1 LRESEEL
8 ALAGPVLDT
17 GYLIRGRE
25 GRGNVKGINA
35 FVRVDMENQ
44 SHIRVKVIPRSSRNQ
59 IIKRAGEVVT
69 VKLAASP
76 VEGAANKALVTLLA
90 EKLGLPK
97 GNIDIVSGKGSRLKL
112 LRVRGLSLS
121 EIDSLLSP

>member
-1 LRESEEL
+1 
-8 ALAGPVLDT
+8 
-17 GYLIRGRE
+17 
-25 GRGNVKGINA
+25 
-35 FVRVDMENQ
+35 MENQ
-44 SHIRVKVIPRSSRNQ
+44 CHIRVKVIPRSSRNQ

-69 VKLAASP
+69 VKLAAPP
-76 VEGAANKALVTLLA
+76 VEGAANKALVTLLS

-97 GNIDIVSGKGSRLKL
+97 RNIDIVSGKGSRLKL